1 MTCSEVTQKTG
12 PLYTNFRESTRA
24 TLLFLLERGI
34 FFMKRI

>member
-12 PLYTNFRESTRA
+12 PLYTNLRESTRPA
-24 TLLFLLERGI
+24 LLLFFDREI